1 LQSIL
6 RTVGIT
12 DSNFELLMADDGDFN
27 HFAYRDK
34 GNHKVVIYT
43 VRLHGTM
50 TRCPLCDMSGNLTKQ
65 GHNIQ
70 R

>member
-1 LQSIL
+1 
-6 RTVGIT
+6 
-12 DSNFELLMADDGDFN
+12 MADDGDFN